1 MNNKSKDKDEN
12 NELKKYKE
20 LYDLSREVFS
30 EELSRSAR
38 IDDKASKYLT
48 LITFLLG
55 AYAFFCKRIL
65 DSILPPK
72 SLLEWLLIAI
82 SSLLLIF
89 LTIAWFIT
97 FKIIMIHEFRK
108 IPIDIDFFDNN
119 QLKEIYY
126 GLSEGIKDNLMINR
140 DKINLKSKK
149 LYYSYNLIRIIV
161 VTLVILSLL
170 FAVHAWSNPHEK
182 EKYERRWTIMPED
195 PKKPESEKPTEP
207 KPKPHVKPPNFD
219 LVTEGFNPANLQKK
233 GEKSKD

>member
-1 MNNKSKDKDEN
+1 MNNKSKDKAEN
-12 NELKKYKE
+12 NELEKYKE

-30 EELSRSAR
+30 EELSRSAS

-48 LITFLLG
+48 VITFLLG

-72 SLLEWLLIAI
+72 NLLEWLLFVI

-119 QLKEIYY
+119 ELKEIYY
-126 GLSEGIKDNLMINR
+126 GLSVGIKNNLIINR
-140 DKINLKSKK
+140 DKINRKSKN
-149 LYYSYNLIRIIV
+149 LYYSYNLIRMIV

-170 FAVHAWSNPHEK
+170 FGVHAWLNPQKK
-182 EKYERRWTIMPED
+182 EKYERGWTMMPVD

-207 KPKPHVKPPNFD
+207 KPKPHVKPPDFD
-219 LVTEGFNPANLQKK
+219 LVTQGFNPSDLQKK
-233 GEKSKD
+233 GEKSRD